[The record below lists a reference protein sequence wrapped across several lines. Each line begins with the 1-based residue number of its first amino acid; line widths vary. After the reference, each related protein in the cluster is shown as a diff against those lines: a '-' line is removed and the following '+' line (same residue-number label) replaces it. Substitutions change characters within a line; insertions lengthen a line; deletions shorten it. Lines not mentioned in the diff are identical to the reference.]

1 MEQKFAD
8 VRKTLE
14 SVEEAK
20 SQVARLQR
28 SVAYLQE
35 KCTAGTAFYGVKGK
49 SGGQG
54 PEELWMKLSDEKEK
68 LRHQEH
74 YVWEQQ
80 TLLEQRI
87 EQLPKARWRMV
98 LRCHYLD
105 GMSLPE
111 VAEELSR
118 ATGREFSVYQI
129 YRLHRQALGAAEKL
143 WSVS

>member
-1 MEQKFAD
+1 MEQKYAD
-8 VRKTLE
+8 IRKTLE
-14 SVEEAK
+14 SVEEARC
-20 SQVARLQR
+20 QAARLRR

-35 KCTAGTAFYGVKGK
+35 KCTAATVHYGIKTK

-54 PEELWMKLSDEKEK
+54 PEELWMKLTDEKEK
-68 LRHQEH
+68 LQHQED
-74 YVWEQQ
+74 YVLRQQ

-87 EQLPKARWRMV
+87 GQLPKPRWRMV

-118 ATGREFSVYQI
+118 ATGREFSVHQV

-143 WSVS
+143 WNAS